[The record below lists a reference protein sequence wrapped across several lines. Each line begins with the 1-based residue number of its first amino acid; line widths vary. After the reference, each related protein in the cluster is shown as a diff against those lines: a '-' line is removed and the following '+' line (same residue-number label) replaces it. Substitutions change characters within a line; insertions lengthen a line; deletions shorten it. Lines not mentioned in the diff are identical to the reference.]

1 MSHGGATVVGGAS
14 PGSVPVSHGHKLV
27 TVDRRV
33 RVAELVLRILICVLG
48 VLAAALVGSDSQVR
62 VFFSIEKKAKFTDM
76 KSMVQLLCDFRFLVA
91 ANGIAATYSLIQVLR
106 CVVSMIRG
114 TVLFSK
120 SQAWII
126 FSGDQAVAYLSLS
139 ALAAA
144 SQSSIYGKQGQEE
157 FQWIKLCNMYGKFCN
172 QAGEGV
178 ASAVVVTLSMAIV
191 SSISAYSL
199 FRLYG
204 RNKRQGSG
212 RR

>member
-33 RVAELVLRILICVLG
+33 RVTELVLRILICVLG

-76 KSMVQLLCDFRFLVA
+76 KSMVFLVA

-106 CVVSMIRG
+106 CVVGMIRG
-114 TVLFSK
+114 SVLFSK
-120 SQAWII
+120 SLAWII

-144 SQSSIYGKQGQEE
+144 LQSSIYGKQGQEE
-157 FQWIKLCNMYGKFCN
+157 FQWIKICNMYGKFCN

-204 RNKRQGSG
+204 RNKRQGS
-212 RR
+212 RRW

>member
-14 PGSVPVSHGHKLV
+14 PGSVPVSHGHKLI
-27 TVDRRV
+27 TVDRRM
-33 RVAELVLRILICVLG
+33 RVTELVLRTLICVLG

-76 KSMVQLLCDFRFLVA
+76 KSMVFLVA

-106 CVVSMIRG
+106 CVVGMIRG

-120 SQAWII
+120 SLAWII

-157 FQWIKLCNMYGKFCN
+157 FQWIKICNMYGKFCN

-191 SSISAYSL
+191 SSLSAYSL

>member
-1 MSHGGATVVGGAS
+1 MSHGGATMVGGAS
-14 PGSVPVSHGHKLV
+14 PGSVPVSHGHKLD

-33 RVAELVLRILICVLG
+33 RVTELVFRILICVLG
-48 VLAAALVGSDSQVR
+48 VLAAVLVGSDSQVR

-76 KSMVQLLCDFRFLVA
+76 KSMVFLVV

-120 SQAWII
+120 SLAWVI
-126 FSGDQAVAYLSLS
+126 FSGDQAVAYLSFS
-139 ALAAA
+139 SLAAV

-157 FQWIKLCNMYGKFCN
+157 FQWIKICNMYGKFCN

>member
-14 PGSVPVSHGHKLV
+14 PGSVPVFHGHKLV
-27 TVDRRV
+27 NVDRRV
-33 RVAELVLRILICVLG
+33 RLTELVFRILICVLG

-76 KSMVQLLCDFRFLVA
+76 KSMVFLVA
-91 ANGIAATYSLIQVLR
+91 ANGIVATYSLNQVLR
-106 CVVSMIRG
+106 CVVGMIRG
-114 TVLFSK
+114 SVLFSK
-120 SQAWII
+120 SLAWII

-144 SQSSIYGKQGQEE
+144 LQSSIYGKQGQEE
-157 FQWIKLCNMYGKFCN
+157 FQWIKICNMYGKFCN

-204 RNKRQGSG
+204 RNKRQGS
-212 RR
+212 RRW

>member
-33 RVAELVLRILICVLG
+33 RVTELVLRILICVLG

-76 KSMVQLLCDFRFLVA
+76 KSMVFLVA

-106 CVVSMIRG
+106 CVVGMIRG

-120 SQAWII
+120 SLAWII

-157 FQWIKLCNMYGKFCN
+157 LQWIKICNMYGKFCN